1 MYDCVCE
8 SGLGPAGPRPAPRRS
23 GPVQLVSR
31 PRPVRSQSRV
41 RAAAARGPPAPIGC
55 SADVKYVIS
64 LVFLVSRRARSPSG
78 LATHATKRSARSHTP
93 HTHATVAPPAGA
105 ADKGTSQERL
115 HSARREAPA
124 TQTHGA
130 DTVRPISARTAHI
143 HARPHL
149 VVPASTHPRDH
160 PRTQS
165 PNIPSRF
172 TSSLSFSPAPPDPGM
187 IPAVTIPGS
196 LHSCLKGGGDA

>member
-1 MYDCVCE
+1 MIVCVRAV
-8 SGLGPAGPRPAPRRS
+8 SGRRGPAPPRPPAKRPR
-23 GPVQLVSR
+23 VQLVSR
-31 PRPVRSQSRV
+31 PRGQCAVKVRELPL
-41 RAAAARGPPAPIGC
+41 RGPPAPIGC

-130 DTVRPISARTAHI
+130 DTVRPISARTAIAAAFIAI
-143 HARPHL
+143 H
-149 VVPASTHPRDH
+149 VCTGNDEPAS
-160 PRTQS
+160 
-165 PNIPSRF
+165 
-172 TSSLSFSPAPPDPGM
+172 
-187 IPAVTIPGS
+187 
-196 LHSCLKGGGDA
+196 